1 MFPVVTLLSTTRED
15 VQRLNDWLSD
25 PEVSAVWFGVG
36 DDGKPLHATYSPE
49 GILAGGDDAWDH
61 VFNED
66 NRVIFSIYSGDG
78 EHIGEGQ
85 LLVEWPL
92 MEAQAHML
100 IGRKDLW
107 HHHYGTS
114 ALIGLLDHAF
124 GPLGLHR
131 VWVDVAEYNEPG
143 MEMTQHVGFVLEGR
157 LRKTHR
163 RNNEWFDSA
172 ILGLLAEEYPRRRA
186 KLLESAVN

>member
-1 MFPVVTLLSTTRED
+1 MFPVVTLVSTTRED

>member
-1 MFPVVTLLSTTRED
+1 MFPEVTLVTPTRED
-15 VQRLNDWLSD
+15 VRRLSEWLNDT
-25 PEVSAVWFGVG
+25 EVSDVWFGVG
-36 DDGKPLHATYSPE
+36 DDGKPLHATYTPE
-49 GILAGGDDAWDH
+49 AILAGGAEEWEH
-61 VFNED
+61 VFND
-66 NRVIFSIYSGDG
+66 QNRSIFSVYNEDG

-92 MEAQAHML
+92 EEAQAHLL

-131 VWVDVAEYNEPG
+131 VWVDVSEYNEPG
-143 MEMTQHVGFVLEGR
+143 MQMVQHVGFVLEGH

-163 RNNEWFDSA
+163 KNNEWFDSA
-172 ILGLLAEEYPRRRA
+172 VLGLLSEEYPRRRA
-186 KLLESAVN
+186 RLLETAAS